1 MTKYIFES
9 PIGLYFYHAAQQKMQ
24 RLVKEGAP
32 KGEKIGREKW
42 KISRSMQE
50 RNEVLGK
57 RDRGKGK
64 IADEE
69 EMQIKIEIRK

>member
-1 MTKYIFES
+1 
-9 PIGLYFYHAAQQKMQ
+9 MQ

-42 KISRSMQE
+42 KISGSTQE

-64 IADEE
+64 IVDEE